1 MNLSFVGYTYCIKFL
16 PTSQV
21 YYGSRC
27 AKNCHPS
34 EFWVKY
40 FTSSKIV
47 RQLIK
52 EYGKESFIF
61 EIRKTF
67 SENPK
72 KAQYWERKVLRRVN
86 AGLNPLFLN
95 KSNGVAP
102 ILSGWKN
109 PFYNKKHTIES
120 RKIMSEKAKERTT
133 DPKNN
138 SMYGKKHKESTKK
151 KWSDQRKGV
160 SYEDRYGK
168 ERAEEIKIKVSKK
181 LSGTKNPMFGKK
193 RPEMTGISNPM
204 RDAAVIKKHADGVK
218 NRPTILCTH
227 CQRVM
232 DNGGYAVHKK
242 ALAKKGIIL

>member
-47 RQLIK
+47 KKLIK

-67 SENPK
+67 PEDPK
-72 KAQYWERKVLRRVN
+72 KAQCWEKKVLRRVN
-86 AGLNPLFLN
+86 AGFNPLFLN

-102 ILSGWKN
+102 TLSGWKN
-109 PFYNKKHTIES
+109 PFYGKKHTTES
-120 RKIMSEKAKERTT
+120 RKIMSERAKKRAS

-138 SMYGKKHKESTKK
+138 PMYGKKHKESTKK
-151 KWSDQRKGV
+151 KLSDQRKGI

-168 ERAEEIKIKVSKK
+168 ERTEEIKLKASQK
-181 LSGTKNPMFGKK
+181 LSGCNNPLFGKIRPEITGLLNPMC
-193 RPEMTGISNPM
+193 
-204 RDAAVIKKHADGVK
+204 DAAVIKKHADSIK
-218 NRPTILCTH
+218 NRPKLLCTH
-227 CQRVM
+227 CQCVM
-232 DNGGYAVHKK
+232 DHGGYAVHKK